1 MEETA
6 LIHTESGNIRERERE
21 KERERRRERDGRE
34 RWKRW
39 RERERERKMES
50 MRMDREINM
59 TYLRG
64 YYSGYNMRAKLACL

>member
-21 KERERRRERDGRE
+21 KERERRRERWKRE
-34 RWKRW
+34 RW

-50 MRMDREINM
+50 MRIDREINM
-59 TYLRG
+59 YTL
-64 YYSGYNMRAKLACL
+64 KLISEVTIAVTICVQS